1 MMRILDG
8 NRLAKVSLAQHFAG
22 GIETEEQLDSALR
35 AVRDECEKL
44 LGEGKKILV
53 V

>member
-1 MMRILDG
+1 MMRILDR
-8 NRLAKVSLAQHFAG
+8 NRLVKVSVAQHFSG
-22 GIETEEQLDSALR
+22 GIDTEEQLDAALR
-35 AVRDECEKL
+35 AVREECERL

>member
-8 NRLAKVSLAQHFAG
+8 NRLAKISLAKHFSG
-22 GIETEEQLDSALR
+22 GIETQDQLDSALR
-35 AVRDECEKL
+35 AVREECERL
-44 LGEGKKILV
+44 LAEGKKILV